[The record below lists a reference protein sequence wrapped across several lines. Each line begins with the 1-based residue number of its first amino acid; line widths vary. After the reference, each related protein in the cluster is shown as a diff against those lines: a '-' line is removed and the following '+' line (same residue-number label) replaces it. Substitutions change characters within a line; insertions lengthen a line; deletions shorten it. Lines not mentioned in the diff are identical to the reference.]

1 MHALNHIACYAVR
14 GSLRTDEAQRLL
26 GVTAGDLEDLNIA
39 VVELREETYTICG
52 HALVLRGRT
61 LPHRTW
67 VSLPPG
73 RALLGRRH
81 PLAYSHRAHGVR
93 SGGEF
98 ESVLFAV
105 DVTVSENSAKAARRD

>member
-61 LPHRTW
+61 LPPPSHLGELASKART
-67 VSLPPG
+67 PG
-73 RALLGRRH
+73 SQTSTR
-81 PLAYSHRAHGVR
+81 V
-93 SGGEF
+93 
-98 ESVLFAV
+98 
-105 DVTVSENSAKAARRD
+105 